1 MNYKELSLDELK
13 KIAKD
18 RGISIGNSG
27 QEKIIAKLEK
37 YDLENSTKTLI
48 DGSDIENDITVT
60 QDDSVETADKKGNK
74 DESVDKKDSVIGSI
88 TDIVSDLD
96 DFEESDDRDDTIED
110 IGMDEEVPCMSITF
124 GGLVYTSPITGAT
137 YKWHKI
143 GDVEYLTMKE
153 LISMNNSKPVF
164 LNRPW
169 IILQDIRAV
178 NKFRLMSKYE
188 EVAKVNQ
195 LKKLFASGDIKL
207 IEATIESALKSGMRE
222 VVISKVRTMYNNG
235 VLNNTHIIRLLEDKL
250 RFEIVSE

>member
-1 MNYKELSLDELK
+1 MNYKELSLEELK
-13 KIAKD
+13 KIAKE
-18 RGISIGNSG
+18 REISVGNSG
-27 QEKIIAKLEK
+27 KEKIISKLEK
-37 YDLENSTKTLI
+37 FDTENNAKNLI
-48 DGSDIENDITVT
+48 DGSDIVNDIATDTKDVIEDIET
-60 QDDSVETADKKGNK
+60 PEVETPVVESGNI
-74 DESVDKKDSVIGSI
+74 IGSI

-96 DFEESDDRDDTIED
+96 DFEESDDRDETIED

-143 GDVEYLTMKE
+143 GDVEYLSVKE

-195 LKKLFASGDIKL
+195 LKKLFATGDTKL
-207 IEATIESALKSGMRE
+207 IEATIESALKSG
-222 VVISKVRTMYNNG
+222 NA
-235 VLNNTHIIRLLEDKL
+235 
-250 RFEIVSE
+250 

>member
-1 MNYKELSLDELK
+1 M
-13 KIAKD
+13 
-18 RGISIGNSG
+18 
-27 QEKIIAKLEK
+27 
-37 YDLENSTKTLI
+37 ENSTKTLI

>member
-1 MNYKELSLDELK
+1 MNYSELSLDKLK
-13 KIAKD
+13 EIAKEK
-18 RGISIGNSG
+18 GITVGNTG
-27 QEKIIAKLEK
+27 KEKLIEKIEK
-37 YDLENSTKTLI
+37 YDLENSTKSLI
-48 DGSDIENDITVT
+48 DGTDIENDITVT
-60 QDDSVETADKKGNK
+60 DEDIAENKADEKEETHSK
-74 DESVDKKDSVIGSI
+74 ESVIGSI
-88 TDIVSDLD
+88 NDIVSDLE
-96 DFEESDDRDDTIED
+96 DFEETDERDDTIED

-124 GGLVYTSPITGAT
+124 GGLIYTSPITGAT

-169 IILQDIRAV
+169 IILQDVRAI

-195 LKKLFASGDIKL
+195 LKKLFATGDTKQISD
-207 IEATIESALKSGMRE
+207 TIDSALKSGMRE

-235 VLNNTHIIRLLEDKL
+235 ILTNTHIINLLEEKL
-250 RFEIVSE
+250 RFDIVSE

>member
-18 RGISIGNSG
+18 RGISVGNSG
-27 QEKIIAKLEK
+27 QEKIIEKLEK
-37 YDLENSTKTLI
+37 YDSENTTASLI
-48 DGSDIENDITVT
+48 DGSDIKEDISEDTVITDKAEDVENPKTDDDKKENVIGAINDIVT
-60 QDDSVETADKKGNK
+60 
-74 DESVDKKDSVIGSI
+74 
-88 TDIVSDLD
+88 DLE
-96 DFEESDDRDDTIED
+96 DFEESDEKDDTIDD

-137 YKWHKI
+137 NKWHKI
-143 GDVEYLTMKE
+143 GDEEYLSVKE

-195 LKKLFASGDIKL
+195 LKKLFATGDTKL

-250 RFEIVSE
+250 RFEIVAE

>member
-74 DESVDKKDSVIGSI
+74 DESVDKEDSVIGSI